1 MSQRE
6 VKAHSKESQEMQGE
20 VDPRSE
26 ARAMDY
32 VLGENMRDEDLC
44 NVYGSSSI
52 DSWNKYT
59 FLG

>member
-1 MSQRE
+1 
-6 VKAHSKESQEMQGE
+6 MQGE